1 MNNNGYA
8 KVAIQFS
15 PLRTLDALRPHL
27 GIAEVNTG
35 KTFTVGGPS
44 GIVFSDVEGLHLITD
59 EHGRT
64 VLRSG
69 VEMSVHMYRGQ
80 TQVYSPC
87 VPTLARAKHLP
98 EQLLALCR
106 HAAFEEVIGSHPF
119 VNHCS
124 KIPLFDAPLH
134 IDKKGLAQHYG
145 LSTDLIDVTS
155 NFDVASFFATCYM
168 DERGKYLPLKS
179 SLKPGVI
186 YRLTTVSLGHL
197 PNQPEFHYV
206 GWQPLT
212 RPEQQ
217 RAAALRI
224 KKGQDFQS
232 TDGVEKISFKHC
244 SKVSTRIW
252 KAFDEGRALFPPD
265 AAAELA
271 EKAKRLTEFTREQIN
286 QAWLELDAWHGQK
299 SDAAIRQAAELSS
312 GLKEVQAAQLNW
324 DGLNVERDP
333 TRLENQYN
341 EVLSRVR
348 VRMTRHL

>member
-1 MNNNGYA
+1 MKNIRFA
-8 KVAIQFS
+8 KVTTQFS
-15 PLRTLDALRPHL
+15 RLLNLDALRPKL
-27 GIAEVNTG
+27 GIATVNTG

-44 GIVFSDVEGLHLITD
+44 GIVFSDVEGLHLKMD
-59 EHGRT
+59 EHGRAF
-64 VLRSG
+64 VSSG

-87 VPTLARAKHLP
+87 VPTLARAMHLP
-98 EQLLALCR
+98 DQLLALCR

-124 KIPLFDAPLH
+124 KIQLFDAPLH

-155 NFDVASFFATCYM
+155 NFDVASFFATCFM
-168 DERGKYLPLKS
+168 DERGKYLPLKFS
-179 SLKPGVI
+179 RNPGVI
-186 YRLTTVSLGHL
+186 YRLTTDSLAHL

-217 RAAALRI
+217 RAAALRLQ
-224 KKGQDFQS
+224 KGQDFES
-232 TDGVEKISFKHC
+232 TVGVEKIFFKH
-244 SKVSTRIW
+244 SAKVSTRIW

-271 EKAKRLTEFTREQIN
+271 EKAKHLTEFTREQIN
-286 QAWLELDAWHGQK
+286 QAWSELDAWHGQK
-299 SDAAIRQAAELSS
+299 SDAAMRQAAELSS

-348 VRMTRHL
+348 FRMAR

>member
-106 HAAFEEVIGSHPF
+106 RAAFEEAIGDHPF
-119 VNHCS
+119 VEHCS
-124 KIPLFDAPLH
+124 KFLLFDAPVH

-155 NFDVASFFATCYM
+155 NFDVASFFATCYV
-168 DERGKYLPLKS
+168 DGDGKYLPIKFS
-179 SLKPGVI
+179 PKPGVI
-186 YRLTTVSLGHL
+186 YRLTNVSLPL
-197 PNQPEFHYV
+197 LSNQPEFHPI
-206 GWQPLT
+206 GWQPLS

-217 RAAALRI
+217 RAAALRL
-224 KKGQDFQS
+224 KKDQDFQG
-232 TDGVEKISFKHC
+232 TLGVEKILFKH
-244 SKVSTRIW
+244 SAKASTRIW

-265 AAAELA
+265 ATADLA
-271 EKAKRLTEFTREQIN
+271 ERARQLSEFTRNQIN
-286 QAWLELDAWHGQK
+286 QAWSELDAWHGQK

-324 DGLNVERDP
+324 DGLNVERDQ

-348 VRMTRHL
+348 FRMARYL

>member
-1 MNNNGYA
+1 MKKIGYA
-8 KVAIQFS
+8 KVTTQFS
-15 PLRTLDALRPHL
+15 RLLNLDALRPHL
-27 GIAEVNTG
+27 GIAAVNTG

-44 GIVFSDVEGLHLITD
+44 GIVFSDVEGLHLDMD
-59 EHGRT
+59 EHGRA
-64 VLRSG
+64 VVSSG

-98 EQLLALCR
+98 DQLLALCR

-124 KIPLFDAPLH
+124 KIQLFNAPLH

-168 DERGKYLPLKS
+168 DERGKYLPLKFS
-179 SLKPGVI
+179 QNPGVI
-186 YRLTTVSLGHL
+186 YRLTTVSLAHL

-217 RAAALRI
+217 RAAALRLQ
-224 KKGQDFQS
+224 KGEDFES
-232 TDGVEKISFKHC
+232 TAGVEKIFFKH
-244 SKVSTRIW
+244 SAKVSTRIW

-265 AAAELA
+265 ETAELA
-271 EKAKRLTEFTREQIN
+271 VKAKQLNEFTRAQIN
-286 QAWLELDAWHGQK
+286 QAWSELDGWHGQT
-299 SDAAIRQAAELSS
+299 SDAATRQAAELSS
-312 GLKEVQAAQLNW
+312 GLKEVQVTQLNW
-324 DGLNVERDP
+324 DGLDVERDE
-333 TRLENQYN
+333 TKLKAQLQSVMEK
-341 EVLSRVR
+341 VR
-348 VRMTRHL
+348 YRQTLYL